1 MLFFTLVPGK
11 PELTVK
17 RIDSTSVRVSWNL
30 KNGNEGIHY
39 FLVTYYPLED
49 KFDRHIKNT
58 TESAITIDG
67 LQPDVVYQLVV
78 SAWNKILFFQWTLLQ
93 KNLEELFQKVVDFMT
108 KICLRIRISK
118 KNGFH
123 KHSLCKLYIISV
135 TDKKTDIVLIVV
147 LVIDC
152 LW

>member
-11 PELTVK
+11 PELNVK

-78 SAWNKILFFQWTLLQ
+78 SAWNTIL
-93 KNLEELFQKVVDFMT
+93 V
-108 KICLRIRISK
+108 S
-118 KNGFH
+118 NGCCY
-123 KHSLCKLYIISV
+123 KEI
-135 TDKKTDIVLIVV
+135 
-147 LVIDC
+147 
-152 LW
+152 